1 MCGRGWRKRGWLRKA
16 GRGSCRYFDVVVS
29 SIGLARWGK
38 TWGYRKYRRMI
49 SLHIALVVP

>member
-1 MCGRGWRKRGWLRKA
+1 MCGRGWRKRGWLGKA